1 MLTHCARERL
11 VCLVQLAGAVEETM
25 RRDIVVLLATILLAT
40 IIPSCTEGPLEGDW
54 FACVDAACTVLDENG
69 IRFTADG
76 RWGILEAPG
85 SELEPGETYE
95 LGGARGTYRYGGS
108 TLTLTLD
115 GTTESET
122 VQVSFDGELLVIH
135 VKTTIVSCANTAPPP
150 GGGEPPPP
158 ICEESVEED
167 VVRLKRV
174 GPAGEVP
181 EGEGPRWTDDIPAPP
196 PQAPTPAP

>member
-1 MLTHCARERL
+1 
-11 VCLVQLAGAVEETM
+11 M
-25 RRDIVVLLATILLAT
+25 RRDTAVLLATILLAT
-40 IIPSCTEGPLEGDW
+40 MIPSCTEGPLEGDW
-54 FACVDAACTVLDENG
+54 FACKDAACTVLDDNG

-95 LGGARGTYRYGGS
+95 LGDARGTYRYGGS

-122 VQVSFDGELLVIH
+122 VQVSFDGELLVIR
-135 VKTTIVSCANTAPPP
+135 VKTTIVSCTNTAPPP

-158 ICEESVEED
+158 ICEESEEED

-181 EGEGPRWTDDIPAPP
+181 EGEGPRWT
-196 PQAPTPAP
+196 TPAPVPPEDPTPSVP